1 MNIQAQKIELIQLL
15 LNTSKPSIINKIKAI
30 LYEEAEEVIGISDDG
45 TPLTIAKLEREIEEA
60 EADVYTNNYR
70 ELPIELINKN
80 RKKKIE
86 EWLIKKYKKKYLQE
100 VAPGSCN
107 GTK

>member
-60 EADVYTNNYR
+60 EADIKAGRVYTTAQA
-70 ELPIELINKN
+70 
-80 RKKKIE
+80 RKLLKFK
-86 EWLIKKYKKKYLQE
+86 
-100 VAPGSCN
+100 
-107 GTK
+107 